1 MTKKL
6 FFSFRYILELYCRQ
20 CLIILREIANAY
32 AGFSTGIKDIA
43 NKKKLVKERRGR
55 ALIPSPSN
63 ACGVNKSIMGERSF
77 SETLTKRLLF
87 VVML

>member
-1 MTKKL
+1 MTEKL
-6 FFSFRYILELYCRQ
+6 FFSFRYILELYCGQ
-20 CLIILREIANAY
+20 CLILHEIANAY